1 MRLRL
6 DSPAIVV
13 YTLRKQFKSL
23 EGDSRV
29 KEKKATIKDVAREAN
44 VAVATVSRVCNRNY
58 PVSEDVRQRVLE
70 AIAKLQYRPTE
81 AARTLKAQ
89 HTSLVGVSVGDLS
102 NMFFMQMVKGI
113 EQQLTRHG
121 YSILIAAHEEDP
133 EKERRI
139 SEVFLEYKVACIVTT
154 TCHVGSDYYKSIRKT
169 GVPVI
174 FVDRLID
181 NFAADTVVED
191 NDANSCELV
200 THLLEMG
207 HRRIAVVNG
216 DLSVHTSVSRY
227 RGYLNALERF
237 GIKPDPDY
245 LVDGCRGSSY
255 QNTKA
260 MLMRLDRAKWP
271 TAIFATNNK
280 RVEGTLRAL
289 MELDARVPDDVS
301 VVSYGDI
308 SLPWIFSL
316 KLTHVDQNMVR
327 IGQKTAELVL
337 KKIKNPF
344 GAAKE
349 YIIDS
354 QIVYGNSVRDLRG
367 AGNRPDSALQKE

>member
-1 MRLRL
+1 M
-6 DSPAIVV
+6 
-13 YTLRKQFKSL
+13 
-23 EGDSRV
+23 

-81 AARTLKAQ
+81 AARSLKAQ
-89 HTSLVGVSVGDLS
+89 HASLVGISVGDLS

-113 EQQLTRHG
+113 EQQLARHG

-139 SEVFLEYKVACIVTT
+139 CEVFLEYKVACIVTT
-154 TCHVGSDYYKSIRKT
+154 TCHTGSDYYKSIRKT

-181 NFAADTVVED
+181 GFEADTVVED

-227 RGYLNALERF
+227 RGYLSALERF
-237 GIKPDPDY
+237 GINPESDY
-245 LVDGCRGSSY
+245 LVDGCQNSSY

-289 MELDARVPDDVS
+289 MELDARVPDDIS

-327 IGQKTAELVL
+327 IGQKTADLVL

-344 GAAKE
+344 GAVKE

-367 AGNRPDSALQKE
+367 TGSRPDFTAQKE